1 MSGAT
6 RRSLGRLARPL
17 ASGSRTGWA
26 ALAVGTALLL
36 LGAGAW
42 AARLEW
48 FSAPY
53 WVFVAWAVAL
63 AALAALVLAAV
74 RSDGR
79 YSSAGIA
86 RWLEER
92 GVWRAGSLSSLLDTP
107 APGTS
112 PALLG
117 AADEF
122 RAAEIDARGAA
133 ALDAVRAPVR
143 SRVLAGLG
151 ALVLGAAVLGSAGPV
166 RGTAAALWHPARAWE
181 MTTSPVRIRASAREI
196 DRGGSVTLQLE
207 ALGRRQAVLWTRA
220 PGEGWRPEAVALD
233 SAGRASRT
241 LGPLRSDIYARLTS
255 GTRSSDTL
263 MVHVRLPV
271 FLGSLT
277 VTAHYPRYLGM
288 EDEPVPTSGDTI
300 IVPAGTRLDAHG
312 AATASLRSAAWVSGD
327 HVDSLSVSGS
337 EFQGALTPRASAEYR
352 LALVTAAGVTLG
364 GDTVRLPI
372 RVLADAAPEIDVP
385 VPGADTVAPLSMRLP
400 LVIDV
405 RDDHGLTAV
414 ALELRR
420 QRGGRA
426 PDSLRTEPIALPGGR
441 PDRAVLAHELDLGR
455 IGLEPGDTLRYRARA
470 VDNSP
475 GRQVARSREYL
486 IRVPTASEL
495 RATQREATEAVG
507 SRLDSLANRSR
518 ELERSTQDVAQTEQR
533 KQDSQSGSGDD
544 ALSFEQAKKAE
555 AVAQAQEQLLKD
567 AEAVRDALEAL
578 QKSAESAGLDDPAF
592 RQRLEELQQQLD
604 RALTPEMREKLA
616 ELQRALQ
623 DLSAERTQEALK
635 DLAKAQQQLRE
646 ALERS
651 RELFERAALEGDMA
665 NLAEESKELAE
676 EQRQWNEQ
684 VSSADSAAAAAAE
697 KALADRADSLAAAMR
712 KTAEE
717 MDSEGQQQQLEQ
729 SADQAAQAANEM
741 REAQQNAKA
750 GKRSAAQQKGQKA
763 AEMLGPLS
771 GQMQEQMEQMQ
782 EGWKEEVTQALDRA
796 LAETSRLT
804 ERELQLQQ
812 NLRAGA
818 PGPQARAEQGAIEE
832 GVQRLQD
839 QVKAAAGK
847 NALVSQQIA
856 ASLALAQEHMSKAR
870 DAVSTAAPNPRA
882 AADRA
887 GAAIDALN
895 TAAYQLIRSR
905 GDVSGSASGSGMA
918 EAMEQMSKL
927 AGQQGALGQQ
937 GASLLPMAGRG
948 DIRTQLQQLGAQQ
961 RALAEQL
968 ERMRAQ
974 GGRAGTAELAEE
986 ARDLAR
992 RLEAGRIDR
1001 QTVERQE
1008 RLFRRM
1014 LDAGRTLQ
1022 GEERDE
1028 KKERQS
1034 QAGTDEQLRL
1044 PPALRARLEADGDRP
1059 RLPGWDELQRL
1070 SPEERRLVVDYF
1082 RRLSDG
1088 GGE

>member
-6 RRSLGRLARPL
+6 RQSLGRLARPL
-17 ASGSRTGWA
+17 SSGSRTGWA

-42 AARLEW
+42 AARLDW

-53 WVFVAWAVAL
+53 WVFVAWALAL
-63 AALAALVLAAV
+63 AALAALTVAAV
-74 RSDGR
+74 RSDAR

-92 GVWRAGSLSSLLDTP
+92 GVWRAGSLSSLLDAP
-107 APGTS
+107 AAGTS
-112 PALLG
+112 PALLW
-117 AADEF
+117 AADDI

-133 ALDAVRAPVR
+133 ALAPVRTPVR

-151 ALVLGAAVLGSAGPV
+151 ALLLGAAVLGSADPV

-196 DRGGSVTLQLE
+196 DRGDSVTLQLE
-207 ALGRRQAVLWTRA
+207 AVGRRQAVLWTRA

-233 SAGRASRT
+233 SVGRAFRT

-255 GTRSSDTL
+255 GARSSDTL

-312 AATASLRSAAWVSGD
+312 AATASLRSAAWVSRER
-327 HVDSLSVSGS
+327 VDSLAVSGS
-337 EFQGALTPRASAEYR
+337 EFQGALMPRASAEYH
-352 LALVTAAGVTLG
+352 LALVTAAGVALG

-372 RVLADAAPEIDVP
+372 RVLADAAPEIEVP

-414 ALELRR
+414 VLELRR
-420 QRGGRA
+420 QRRGRA
-426 PDSLRTEPIALPGGR
+426 ADSLRTEAIALPAGR

-486 IRVPTASEL
+486 IRIPTASEL

-533 KQDSQSGSGDD
+533 KQDSKSASGDD

-712 KTAEE
+712 KTAGE
-717 MDSEGQQQQLEQ
+717 MDAEAQQQQLEQ
-729 SADQAAQAANEM
+729 SAEQAAQAANEM
-741 REAQQNAKA
+741 REAQQDAKA
-750 GKRSAAQQKGQKA
+750 GKRAAARQKGQKA

-782 EGWKEEVTQALDRA
+782 EGWKEEVTDALDRA

-804 ERELQLQQ
+804 ERELGLQQ
-812 NLRAGA
+812 SLRAGA

-870 DAVSTAAPNPRA
+870 EAVSTAAPNPRA

-961 RALAEQL
+961 RAMAEQL

-974 GGRAGTAELAEE
+974 GGRPGTAELAEE

-1082 RRLSDG
+1082 RRLSEG
-1088 GGE
+1088 SGQ